1 MSAFNQAAFDL
12 AAFSIA
18 EPEFIYIQSAGSER
32 IAASA
37 QIAAAIKVS
46 GVEQITGTVLIAA
59 CTSVSGLEEIT
70 GSTQIAAA
78 IESTGIEEIAG
89 TSEIGASIRAAGAEE
104 VTAEAYPD
112 ILIYVEPDGSETVM
126 GWAEIAGCVAV
137 SASEII
143 DAAAV
148 IDPGRGILPIVR
160 ARMGIYY
167 SDPHKNLEIWQL
179 ILEAKEDLIT
189 SGWPEPEMISGCETE
204 MAITA
209 ICVHV
214 LQNVGE
220 IDDDHAFRILR
231 GLQTKASIRKAKLKD
246 EEDRQ
251 LDEQQ
256 RVYQDQ

>member
-18 EPEFIYIQSAGSER
+18 EPEFLYIQADSAEKINGTAL
-32 IAASA
+32 IAVSIKASGTEHILGTA
-37 QIAAAIKVS
+37 QIAGCISVNGSEEVNSAA
-46 GVEQITGTVLIAA
+46 
-59 CTSVSGLEEIT
+59 
-70 GSTQIAAA
+70 QIAAA
-78 IESTGIEEIAG
+78 IESTGMEEIAG